1 MWPAFFMRVSP
12 ASRNAKPAC
21 MNITRTAVMTTQMV
35 DAATSRSW
43 FETLDIGR
51 DSLQARARPVMHD
64 VGHRRRPAQAVPGLV
79 AALRRVD
86 DRPDHA
92 VEDLVGHDEHEQ
104 RLRQKARLEHAPAV
118 LVRDAALASVT
129 DRFDH
134 GHADVPRRV
143 LD

>member
-1 MWPAFFMRVSP
+1 MCPAFFIRVSP

-21 MNITRTAVMTTQMV
+21 MNMTSTAVMTTQMV

-51 DSLQARARPVMHD
+51 DPLQARARAVVHD

-86 DRPDHA
+86 DRRDDA
-92 VEDLVGHDEHEQ
+92 VEDLVRHHEHEHC
-104 RLRQKARLEHAPAV
+104 LREEARL
-118 LVRDAALASVT
+118 
-129 DRFDH
+129 
-134 GHADVPRRV
+134 
-143 LD
+143 